1 MDILAYA
8 AYTDT
13 NIFLLVRAD
22 DVSEQTWPKKPATHP
37 GLGLDDCYWAGHWP
51 FCIAKCGYGYTKVK
65 QDGCG
70 DGHCCWAGKKTLCC
84 VIPQQ
89 NLGDKSLEDNNDD
102 GDH

>member
-1 MDILAYA
+1 
-8 AYTDT
+8 
-13 NIFLLVRAD
+13 
-22 DVSEQTWPKKPATHP
+22 
-37 GLGLDDCYWAGHWP
+37 
-51 FCIAKCGYGYTKVK
+51 VK